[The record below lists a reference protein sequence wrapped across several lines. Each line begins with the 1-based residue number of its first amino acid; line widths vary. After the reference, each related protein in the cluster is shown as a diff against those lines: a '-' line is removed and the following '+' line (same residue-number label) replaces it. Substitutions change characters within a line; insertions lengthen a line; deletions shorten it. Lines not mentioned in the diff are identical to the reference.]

1 MADEKFKAYIT
12 LNNDNEITIEDD
24 KETVMKIL
32 CALGEVF
39 YNKGNLEQEN
49 LNTLVEIGEYLSM
62 RDATPENLATAKKF
76 FAAAEK
82 FLDPRATDN
91 LSAVEKN
98 PLLSDA
104 IWLRAADRNAPA
116 AVNNLEEDYIEQ
128 ANYWRKKIAEKEGK
142 PFEDDAPTD
151 DEILESSRLTFFNI
165 YKRAFEGDL
174 EAMKICLDFCEKE
187 AEYWNSRG

>member
-12 LNNDNEITIEDD
+12 LNDDNEITIEDD

-39 YNKGNLEQEN
+39 YNNGNLEQEN

-76 FAAAEK
+76 FVAAEK

-116 AVNNLEEDYIEQ
+116 AINNLEEDYTEQ

-151 DEILESSRLTFFNI
+151 EEILESSRLTFFNI

-174 EAMKICLDFCEKE
+174 EAMKICLEFCEKE